1 MVFDRSLG
9 STFRSSARA
18 SAAAVLLLSV
28 LPLSGCQI
36 GTKITVSYVD
46 DSPVFTVTRN
56 DGSNACV
63 RSIGVREGN
72 RDVNG
77 PYVWALN
84 QNYADIQSG
93 TAGCQNV
100 FTYGKATQGF
110 EQRFDGKP
118 LASGKS
124 YSVDIGGAGLT
135 GDADFIAR

>member
-1 MVFDRSLG
+1 MIIIEKLRFVLAAIMMIML
-9 STFRSSARA
+9 SS
-18 SAAAVLLLSV
+18 
-28 LPLSGCQI
+28 CQI

-46 DSPVFTVTRN
+46 DSLVFTVTRE
-56 DGSNACV
+56 DGGRACV

-110 EQRFDGKP
+110 DQRFDGKP
-118 LASGKS
+118 LTSGKS